1 MLLEEQEQNTLKR
14 NRMIGDLMSEMA
26 NYEKATMS
34 TVMVDR
40 LEKIIAS
47 SMA

>member
-1 MLLEEQEQNTLKR
+1 
-14 NRMIGDLMSEMA
+14 MIGDLMQEMA

-34 TVMVDR
+34 DVMVNR

-47 SMA
+47 SMAKKD